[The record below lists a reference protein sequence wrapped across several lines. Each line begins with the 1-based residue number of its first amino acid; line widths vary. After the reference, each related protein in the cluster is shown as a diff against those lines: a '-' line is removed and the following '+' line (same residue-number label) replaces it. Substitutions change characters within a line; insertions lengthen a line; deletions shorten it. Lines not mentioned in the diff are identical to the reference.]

1 MSLDPDVYNLLRYQQ
16 ARHAEA
22 EYVDDMDE
30 LAAHFGCAV
39 IPADASRLIG
49 TDLHIQ
55 RGLKF
60 EARRSALAHELSH
73 KLTQERDDEH
83 APSYEEVIL
92 HRHSSVPDMPAHL
105 ERLAEHGQDLLTMPD
120 HIVQTV
126 LNLCGTEARAV
137 WVLHQQQRVYL
148 HEALRRIV
156 HFDESARIAGFIAMN
171 GVIHHAYSYGYY
183 LPAWVGDR
191 APIRGEGLTVFPV
204 PGRPSMTVGLVTVG
218 DWEAA

>member
-22 EYVDDMDE
+22 DYEQDMDT
-30 LAAHFGCAV
+30 LAAEFGCVV

-55 RGLKF
+55 RGLQS

-73 KLTQERDDEH
+73 KLAQERDSAE

-92 HRHSSVPDMPAHL
+92 HRHSSVPDMATHL

-126 LNLCGTEARAV
+126 LDVCGLEARAV
-137 WVLHQQQRVYL
+137 WVLHQQQQVYL

-156 HFDESARIAGFIAMN
+156 HFDESARVAGFVAVN
-171 GVIHHAYSYGYY
+171 GTIHHAYSYGYY
-183 LPAWVGDR
+183 LPAWIGDP
-191 APIRGEGLTVFPV
+191 APMRGEGLTVFNV
-204 PGRPSMTVGLVTVG
+204 PGRPSVTVGLVTVG